1 MTQRPSAAELWPV
14 LPEPVRA
21 KLLAYGHK
29 YWEQVYHDVALQ
41 NQNWIPLRSPVATH
55 AAYDE
60 MNRVTQQVSRLV
72 LECCRRR
79 ARTAGELRELLGVP
93 EGRIQLLDDSEP
105 LTGRL
110 INAIRSDLLLERGVP
125 RMVECNVESA
135 LGGVLDADG
144 VIKRWMDV
152 YVDEPMFR
160 DLKAAAPPSAVD
172 ARFDAIRADVGPGQ
186 VTAML
191 FTAGG
196 GYPGADRPNYMIN
209 RLQPFADRGREL
221 GVDLVVYPVEWLEQ
235 DAEGRLV
242 AGELTL
248 DAVWRMFVPPYVNDS
263 PGMAAVRAAHEAG
276 TFRMYLPSAVWLLSN
291 KTIFAWLWD
300 DLDSLPDEDAEV
312 IRAHIPRTWV
322 YGGELRQRAIEDR
335 ERLVLKPT
343 DDYGG
348 HGVFI
353 GPLTSDEDWVT
364 ALDAATGPHIIQELI
379 EADPLT
385 MQFLQPATGDVV
397 EADVSYCVST
407 YLFDR
412 IPAGVFTRFSP
423 PGAGGV
429 VNLTQ
434 GALTGGLLLVDE
446 TELKRWT

>member
-14 LPEPVRA
+14 LPAEVRDR
-21 KLLAYGHK
+21 LLAYGHK
-29 YWEQVYHDVALQ
+29 YWQQVYDDVALQ
-41 NQNWIPLRSPVATH
+41 NQNWIPLRSPVGTH
-55 AAYDE
+55 AGYDE
-60 MNRVTQQVSRLV
+60 LNRVTRRVSQLV
-72 LECCRRR
+72 LDACRRR
-79 ARTAGELRELLGVP
+79 ARTAGELRRILGVP
-93 EGRIQLLDDSEP
+93 DDRIQLLDDSEP

-144 VIKRWMDV
+144 VIKRWMEV
-152 YVDEPMFR
+152 YRDEPM
-160 DLKAAAPPSAVD
+160 LTAMGAAAPPSAID
-172 ARFDAIRADVGPGQ
+172 ARFDAIRADVGPGK

-196 GYPGADRPNYMIN
+196 GYPGADRPNYLIN
-209 RLQPFADRGREL
+209 RLKPFADRGREL
-221 GVDLVVYPVEWLEQ
+221 GVDLIVYPVEWIEQ
-235 DAEGRLV
+235 DADGRLK
-242 AGELTL
+242 AGESTL
-248 DAVWRMFVPPYVNDS
+248 DAVWRMFVPPFVNDS
-263 PGMAAVRAAHEAG
+263 PGMRAVREANQAG
-276 TFRMYLPSAVWLLSN
+276 TFRMYLPTAVWLLSN

-300 DLDSLPDEDAEV
+300 DLDLLPAEDAEIV
-312 IRAHIPRTWV
+312 RAHIPRTWV
-322 YGGELRQRAIEDR
+322 YGPELRQRAIEER
-335 ERLVLKPT
+335 ERLVFKPT

-353 GPLTSDEDWVT
+353 GPLTPAADW
-364 ALDAATGPHIIQELI
+364 AAAIDGAEGPHILQELI

-385 MQFLQPATGDVV
+385 MQFLKPETGEVV

-434 GALTGGLLLVDE
+434 GALTGGLLLVNVGE
-446 TELKRWT
+446 N

>member
-1 MTQRPSAAELWPV
+1 MTERPSAAELWPV
-14 LPEPVRA
+14 LPADVRE

-29 YWEQVYHDVALQ
+29 YWSQVYEDVALQ
-41 NQNWIPLRSPVATH
+41 NQNWIPLRSPVGTH
-55 AAYDE
+55 AGYAE
-60 MNRVTQQVSRLV
+60 LNRITQRVSQLV
-72 LECCRRR
+72 LDACRRR
-79 ARTAGELRELLGVP
+79 ARTAGELRAVLGVP
-93 EGRIQLLDDSEP
+93 DGRIQLLDDDEP

-144 VIKRWMDV
+144 VIKRWMEV
-152 YVDEPMFR
+152 YRDEPMFTAM
-160 DLKAAAPPSAVD
+160 DAAAPPSAVD
-172 ARFDAIRADVGPGQ
+172 ARFDAIRSDVGPDQ
-186 VTAML
+186 VTAMVY
-191 FTAGG
+191 TSGG
-196 GYPGADRPNYMIN
+196 GYPGAHDATYMIN
-209 RLQPFADRGREL
+209 RLRPFADRGREL
-221 GVDLVVYPVEWLEQ
+221 GVDLIVHPVEWLEQ
-235 DAEGRLV
+235 DADGRLK
-242 AGELTL
+242 AGDRIL
-248 DAVWRMFVPPYVNDS
+248 DAVWRMFVPTFVDES
-263 PGMAAVRAAHEAG
+263 DGMAALRAANAARN
-276 TFRMYLPSAVWLLSN
+276 FRMYLPTAVWLLSN

-300 DLDSLPDEDAEV
+300 DLDQLPAEDAEIV
-312 IRAHIPRTWV
+312 RAHVPRTWV
-322 YGGELRQRAIEDR
+322 YQPALRQRVIDER
-335 ERLVLKPT
+335 ERLVFKPT

-353 GPLTSDEDWVT
+353 GPQTSPEDW
-364 ALDAATGPHIIQELI
+364 AAAIDAATGPHIFQELI

-385 MQFLQPATGDVV
+385 MQFLKPETGEVV

-434 GALTGGLLLVDE
+434 GALTGGLLLVNVGE
-446 TELKRWT
+446 NR

>member
-1 MTQRPSAAELWPV
+1 MTERPSAAELWPV
-14 LPEPVRA
+14 LSEGVRD

-29 YWEQVYHDVALQ
+29 HWQQVYEDVALQ
-41 NQNWIPLRSPVATH
+41 NQNWIPLRSPVATR
-55 AAYDE
+55 AGYDE
-60 MNRVTQQVSRLV
+60 MSRITQRVSQLV
-72 LECCRRR
+72 LDACRRR
-79 ARTAGELRELLGVP
+79 ARTAGELRQVLQVP
-93 EGRIQLLDDSEP
+93 ADRIQLLDDTEP

-110 INAIRSDLLLERGVP
+110 INAIRSDLLLEQGVP

-152 YVDEPMFR
+152 YAGEPLFR
-160 DLKAAAPPSAVD
+160 AIGAAAPPSAVD
-172 ARFDAIRADVGPGQ
+172 ARYDAIRSDVGPGK

-209 RLQPFADRGREL
+209 RLKPFADRGREL
-221 GVDLVVYPVEWLEQ
+221 GVDLVVYPVEWVEQ
-235 DAEGRLV
+235 DADGRLK
-242 AGELTL
+242 AGEQTI
-248 DAVWRMFVPPYVNDS
+248 DAVWRMFVPPFVNDS
-263 PGMAAVRAAHEAG
+263 PGLQALRLANQAG
-276 TFRMYLPSAVWLLSN
+276 TFRMYLPTAVWLLSN

-300 DLDSLPDEDAEV
+300 DLHELPEEDAEIV
-312 IRAHIPRTWV
+312 RAQIPRTWI
-322 YGGELRQRAIEDR
+322 YGPELRQRTINER
-335 ERLVLKPT
+335 EHLVFKPT

-353 GPLTSDEDWVT
+353 GPQTSPEAWAE
-364 ALDAATGPHIIQELI
+364 ALDAAEGPHIIQELI

-385 MQFLQPATGDVV
+385 MQFLKPETGEVV

-434 GALTGGLLLVDE
+434 GALTGGLLLVNG
-446 TELKRWT
+446 ELT

>member
-1 MTQRPSAAELWPV
+1 MTARPSAAELWPE

-29 YWEQVYHDVALQ
+29 YAEQVYDDVALQ

-55 AAYDE
+55 AAYAE

-79 ARTAGELRELLGVP
+79 ARTAGELRKVLGVA
-93 EGRIQLLDDSEP
+93 EGRIQLLDDNEP

-152 YVDEPMFR
+152 YVGEQMFR

-172 ARFDAIRADVGPGQ
+172 ARFDAIRADVGAGK

-221 GVDLVVYPVEWLEQ
+221 GVDLVVYPIEWLEQ
-235 DAEGRLV
+235 DADGRLV

-248 DAVWRMFVPPYVNDS
+248 DAVWRMYVPTYVNDS
-263 PGMAAVRAAHEAG
+263 PGLAAVHAAHHAG
-276 TFRMYLPSAVWLLSN
+276 TVRTYLPSAVWLLSN
-291 KTIFAWLWD
+291 KTIFAWLWED
-300 DLDSLPDEDAEV
+300 VDSLPAEDAEV

-322 YGGELRQRAIEDR
+322 YGPELRQRAIDHR

-353 GPLTSDEDWVT
+353 GPLTSDEDWVA
-364 ALDAATGPHIIQELI
+364 ALDAATGPHIVQELI

-446 TELKRWT
+446 TELNRWT

>member
-29 YWEQVYHDVALQ
+29 HWEQVYFDVALQ

-144 VIKRWMDV
+144 VIKRWMEA
-152 YVDEPMFR
+152 YAEEPMFR
-160 DLKAAAPPSAVD
+160 DLRAAAPPSAID
-172 ARFDAIRADVGPGQ
+172 ARFDAIRADVGPGK

-196 GYPGADRPNYMIN
+196 GYPGADRPTYMIN

-221 GVDLVVYPVEWLEQ
+221 GVDLVVYPVEWIEQ
-235 DAEGRLV
+235 DAQGRLK
-242 AGELTL
+242 AGDLTL

-263 PGMAAVRAAHEAG
+263 PGMAAVRTAHEAG

-322 YGGELRQRAIEDR
+322 YGPELRQRAIDDR

-364 ALDAATGPHIIQELI
+364 ALDAATGPHIVQELI

-397 EADVSYCVST
+397 EAEVSYCVST

>member
-1 MTQRPSAAELWPV
+1 MTGRPSVHELWPD
-14 LPEPVRA
+14 LPEPVRER
-21 KLLAYGHK
+21 LLAYGHK
-29 YWEQVYHDVALQ
+29 YWQQVYEDVALQ

-55 AAYDE
+55 SAYAE
-60 MNRVTQQVSRLV
+60 MNRVTEAVSRLV
-72 LECCRRR
+72 LEACRRR
-79 ARTAGELRELLGVP
+79 ARTAGELRRVLGVP
-93 EGRIQLLDDSEP
+93 DGRIQLLDESEP

-152 YVDEPMFR
+152 YVDEPMFTAMG
-160 DLKAAAPPSAVD
+160 AAAPPSAID
-172 ARFDAIRADVGPGQ
+172 ARFDAIRADVGPGK

-221 GVDLVVYPVEWLEQ
+221 GVDLTVYPVEWVELDDQ
-235 DAEGRLV
+235 NRLK
-242 AGELTL
+242 AGEQTL
-248 DAVWRMFVPPYVNDS
+248 DAVWRMFVPPFVNDS
-263 PGMAAVRAAHEAG
+263 PGMAAVRVANAAG
-276 TFRMYLPSAVWLLSN
+276 TFQMYLPTAVWLLSN
-291 KTIFAWLWD
+291 KTIFGWLWE
-300 DLDSLPDEDAEV
+300 DLDLLTEEDAEV
-312 IRAHIPRTWV
+312 VRATIPRTWV
-322 YGGELRQRAIEDR
+322 YGPELRQRAIDER
-335 ERLVLKPT
+335 ERLVFKPT

-353 GPLTSDEDWVT
+353 GPLTSPAEWLT
-364 ALDAATGPHIIQELI
+364 ALDTADGPHIIQELI

-385 MQFLQPATGDVV
+385 MQFLKPDTGDVV
-397 EADVSYCVST
+397 EAEVSYCVST

-412 IPAGVFTRFSP
+412 IPAGVFSRFSP

-434 GALTGGLLLVDE
+434 GALTGGLLLVNDLE
-446 TELKRWT
+446 V